1 MDWNVNP
8 TLEDVEMIEG
18 MVNQYDHKPLLV
30 LFDFYKRL
38 SLCIWDRFDIDE
50 SMPTILVDEK
60 LRDIMDFNEA
70 FDPAVLRFVASEGE
84 FITLNTI
91 RKNTKNRIFSF
102 WLSLNDA

>member
-1 MDWNVNP
+1 MDWNVDP
-8 TLEDVEMIEG
+8 TLEDVEMLES

-30 LFDFYKRL
+30 LFDFYRRL
-38 SLCIWDRFDIDE
+38 SLNTWDRYDADE
-50 SMPTILVDEK
+50 SIPTILVDEK
-60 LRDIMDFNEA
+60 LRDIMDFNEE

-102 WLSLNDA
+102 WLSLNDI